1 MGNCGTDLLG
11 PLYSLEKTMTICY
24 FCESDLYKNRLTRK
38 IILSGSFNI
47 KKARKNVPFLI

>member
-47 KKARKNVPFLI
+47 KKTRKNVPFLI